1 MKILKNEVVFPESF
15 TQNAQSLIAALLH
28 PKAAKRLGN
37 LQNDA
42 DDVKM
47 HPFFLGFDWEA
58 LYDHRLEAP
67 FKPRTAPPP
76 KPGTGKKN
84 PIRPYT
90 PSDEGY
96 WEGW

>member
-1 MKILKNEVVFPESF
+1 VVFPDTFSS
-15 TQNAQSLIAALLH
+15 QAQSLIAALLH

-47 HPFFLGFDWEA
+47 HPFFLGFDWEG
-58 LYDHRLEAP
+58 LYDKKVEAP
-67 FKPRTAPPP
+67 FKPRSNAPSSR
-76 KPGTGKKN
+76 GTGKKN

-90 PSDEGY
+90 PNDEGY
-96 WEGW
+96 WENW